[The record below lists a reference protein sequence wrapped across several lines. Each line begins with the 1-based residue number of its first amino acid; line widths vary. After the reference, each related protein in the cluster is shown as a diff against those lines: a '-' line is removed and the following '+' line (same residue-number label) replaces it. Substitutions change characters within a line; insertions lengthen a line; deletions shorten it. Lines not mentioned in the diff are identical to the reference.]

1 MKNTGDPNLNNFHSI
16 IDTGNK
22 KRNKSYGRKNILEK
36 EKGKDLFG
44 GEKQLFKEST
54 NKKKKKTK
62 KSTKNNNN
70 QEEEKSNLN
79 TNPYT
84 INNN

>member
-1 MKNTGDPNLNNFHSI
+1 MKNTGDPNLNNIHSK

-44 GEKQLFKEST
+44 GEKQIYKE
-54 NKKKKKTK
+54 
-62 KSTKNNNN
+62 
-70 QEEEKSNLN
+70 Q
-79 TNPYT
+79 
-84 INNN
+84 